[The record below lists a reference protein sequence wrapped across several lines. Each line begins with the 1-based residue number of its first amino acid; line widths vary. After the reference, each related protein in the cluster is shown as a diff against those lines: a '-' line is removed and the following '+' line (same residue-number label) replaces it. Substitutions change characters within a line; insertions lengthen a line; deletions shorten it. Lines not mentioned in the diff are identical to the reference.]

1 MLLTFRWLR
10 RPGQNPNPNPNQIWK
25 FGKLSVVSYGL
36 ATPNRTNRSTTS
48 SHRQSLASCP
58 FLRPDCVFKAK
69 RRGDVAV
76 IDDLCQ
82 LPPRHNIQ
90 ILCIHSS
97 LVAGEPPPVL
107 AAHETL
113 VRGVPLKEGTNA
125 FDQAAWLGCPDDWM
139 LDASML
145 IIIPPPILALK
156 CQVSHFGPLN

>member
-1 MLLTFRWLR
+1 M
-10 RPGQNPNPNPNQIWK
+10 
-25 FGKLSVVSYGL
+25 
-36 ATPNRTNRSTTS
+36 
-48 SHRQSLASCP
+48 
-58 FLRPDCVFKAK
+58 FKAK

-113 VRGVPLKEGTNA
+113 VRGVPLKEGVL
-125 FDQAAWLGCPDDWM
+125 FGGLKVH
-139 LDASML
+139 L
-145 IIIPPPILALK
+145 INNQMVLEKL
-156 CQVSHFGPLN
+156 VLLMF